1 MSESAFDLAVKTVRF
16 LSVDGVEKAN
26 SGHPGTPM
34 ALAGIGVELF
44 THYMRYVPEEPHWPN
59 RDRFVLS
66 CGHASMLL
74 YSLLHLSGYD
84 LSLDELKHFRQWGS
98 KTPGHPE
105 VGLTAGVE
113 TTTGPLGQGVGNA
126 VGLALAGKM
135 MGARVNERDD
145 ELIDYRVFALC
156 SDGDLMEG
164 VASEAASIAGH
175 LALDNL
181 VLVYDDNKITIDGS
195 TSITFTEDVGKRFEA
210 YGWFVQHIDGHDQ
223 AAVRN
228 ALDTAIA
235 HRGQPSFIVA
245 RTHIAIGAPTKQ
257 DTSGAHG
264 APLGAKE
271 VEATKKAAGWP
282 LDPFHVTDEA
292 KAPFRARVEENR
304 IALAKWK
311 EQRQKLS
318 GARAATFQTFVE
330 RTVPANLLEE
340 LLKVAEPKADATRSH
355 ASKVQQRLAELVPAL
370 VGGSADLNES
380 CKTHIKASPDVKAG
394 EFAGKNLNYGIREHA
409 MGSISNGLALSG
421 FFIPFGSTFLIFSD
435 YQRPAVRLASL
446 MEQRVVFVYT
456 HDSVFLGEDG
466 PTHQPVEHL
475 SALRLIPHL
484 DVFRPADAVECAGAW
499 THAVTREHGPSALV
513 FSRQKLPALE
523 RPVGWDPKQM
533 LKGAYV
539 LSNSE
544 NANVVLLATGSE
556 VGIAVGAAKLLAA
569 DGWRPR
575 VVSAPCWNAFER
587 LPQAEQDDVLG
598 KDIPR
603 VAIEAGRSTAWHGVV
618 GRTGIVVG
626 IDRFGASAPYERI
639 AEELGFT
646 PEKVAARVK
655 SEIEK
660 R

>member
-1 MSESAFDLAVKTVRF
+1 MSESAFDVAVKTVRF

-44 THYMRYVPEEPHWPN
+44 THYLRYVPEEPHWPN

-105 VGLTAGVE
+105 VGLTSGVE

-126 VGLALAGKM
+126 IGLALAGKM
-135 MGARVNERDD
+135 MGARVNEGDD
-145 ELIDYRVFALC
+145 KLIDYRVFALC

-210 YGWFVQHIDGHDQ
+210 YGWFVQRIDGHDQ
-223 AAVRN
+223 AAVRK

-235 HRGQPSFIVA
+235 HKGQPSFIVA

-271 VEATKKAAGWP
+271 VEATKKAANWP
-282 LDPFHVTDEA
+282 MDPFHVTDEA
-292 KAPFRARVEENR
+292 KAPFLARVEENR

-318 GARAATFQTFVE
+318 GARAATFQSFVE

-355 ASKVQQRLAELVPAL
+355 ASKVEQRLAELVPAL

-513 FSRQKLPALE
+513 FSRHKLPALE
-523 RPVGWDPKQM
+523 RPAGWDPKLM

-539 LSNSE
+539 LSDSD

-587 LPQAEQDDVLG
+587 LPQTEQDDVLG

-603 VAIEAGRSTAWHGVV
+603 VAIEAGRSTVWHAVV

-655 SEIEK
+655 SEIET